1 LGKGHFGEKSVERF
15 GTPEVEVT
23 KWIIAIGFQ
32 RSMGRRSGPSV
43 SIDPDFREKRSELH
57 SKPSKPEVAEGAS

>member
-1 LGKGHFGEKSVERF
+1 MGKKGVEMF

-32 RSMGRRSGPSV
+32 RSVGRRSGPSV
-43 SIDPDFREKRSELH
+43 FVDPNFRGKRSEFH
-57 SKPSKPEVAEGAS
+57 SKPSKPKVAKGAS

>member
-1 LGKGHFGEKSVERF
+1 LGKKGVEMF

-32 RSMGRRSGPSV
+32 RSMSRRSGPSV
-43 SIDPDFREKRSELH
+43 FVDPDFREKRSELH
-57 SKPSKPEVAEGAS
+57 SKPSKPEVAKGAS